1 MSIHEPEPIGSV
13 GEEQPR
19 ACIAGAPYRFTVEQ
33 YHEMID
39 AGILGEN
46 DRIEFL
52 EGGILHMS
60 PRGPRHVFAVQEL
73 SARLASLLPTD
84 WHLHVQDPLTLAESE
99 PEPDLAIVRGSRRDY
114 VARHPGAGEIGLVI
128 EVADSSLEM
137 DRSVKQRIYAAA
149 GIPVHWLVGLQKRNV
164 EVLTQPLPPSG
175 EHPAGYQAHRVIDAQ
190 GTVAFELAGQQLGQI
205 RVADLMPPHGEDK
218 A

>member
-1 MSIHEPEPIGSV
+1 MSIHEPVSTRSV

-19 ACIAGAPYRFTVEQ
+19 SCVAGLPYRFTVDQ

-46 DRIEFL
+46 ERIELL

-73 SARLASLLPTD
+73 AARLAPLLPAD
-84 WHLHVQDPLTLAESE
+84 WHLRSQDPLTLAESE
-99 PEPDLAIVRGSRRDY
+99 PEPDLAIVRGARRAY
-114 VARHPGAGEIGLVI
+114 AARHPVAGEVGLVV
-128 EVADSSLEM
+128 EVADSSLEF

-149 GIPVHWLVGLQKRNV
+149 GIPEYWIVNLDQRSI
-164 EVLTQPLPPSG
+164 EVYREP
-175 EHPAGYQAHRVIDAQ
+175 
-190 GTVAFELAGQQLGQI
+190 
-205 RVADLMPPHGEDK
+205 
-218 A
+218 

>member
-1 MSIHEPEPIGSV
+1 MSIHEPEPIRSV

-60 PRGPRHVFAVQEL
+60 PKGPRHVFAVQEL
-73 SARLASLLPTD
+73 AARLAPLLPAD
-84 WHLHVQDPLTLAESE
+84 WHLRTQDPLTLADSE
-99 PEPDLAIVRGSRRDY
+99 PEPDLAIVRGARRDY
-114 VARHPGAGEIGLVI
+114 AARHPGAAEVGLVI
-128 EVADSSLEM
+128 EVADSSLEF
-137 DRSVKQRIYAAA
+137 DRSVKLRIYAAA
-149 GIPVHWLVGLQKRNV
+149 GIAVYWVVNLDQQSI
-164 EVLTQPLPPSG
+164 EV
-175 EHPAGYQAHRVIDAQ
+175 YR
-190 GTVAFELAGQQLGQI
+190 ELAPVTGGARAAYSARQQFGAADAVSVCI
-205 RVADLMPPHGEDK
+205 AGREIGKIAVAEIVPK